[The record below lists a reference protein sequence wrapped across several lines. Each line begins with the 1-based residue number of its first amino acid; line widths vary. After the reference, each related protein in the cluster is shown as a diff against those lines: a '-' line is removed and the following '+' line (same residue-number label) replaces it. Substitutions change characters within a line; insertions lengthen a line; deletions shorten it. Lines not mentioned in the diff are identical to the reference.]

1 MLEENA
7 FEARFRAA
15 QLEAGS
21 WRTSS
26 TDNCL
31 KMWRDHVETCEE
43 GYDWNTD
50 EYDFDLQ
57 ARDSLELALN
67 DPVLNEHEEIEA
79 LRARVHEIDA
89 GLRSILH
96 DQPVKDPA
104 KHPWWECYVPR
115 YGTRE
120 FAKDVYR
127 RYGIGISTVD

>member
-1 MLEENA
+1 MSVESS

-15 QLEAGS
+15 QLEAGH

-31 KMWRDHVETCEE
+31 KMWRDHVEACEE

-57 ARDSLELALN
+57 SRESLELALN

-79 LRARVHEIDA
+79 LRAI
-89 GLRSILH
+89 SH

-127 RYGIGISTVD
+127 RYGISISTVG

>member
-1 MLEENA
+1 MREENA

-15 QLEAGS
+15 QLEAGY
-21 WRTSS
+21 WRTGS
-26 TDNCL
+26 TDEELGNWEDL
-31 KMWRDHVETCEE
+31 VAQCEE
-43 GYDWNTD
+43 GYDDITD

-57 ARDSLELALN
+57 SRDSLELALN

-79 LRARVHEIDA
+79 LRARVYEIDT
-89 GLRSILH
+89 GLRAISH
-96 DQPVKDPA
+96 DQPVRDPA

-127 RYGIGISTVD
+127 RYGIAISTVD